1 RELRPGAWLGALWQ
15 DVRYAARTMR
25 NSGGFTF
32 VAVLTLALG
41 IGTNA
46 AIFTL
51 IDAVLLKMLPV
62 KNPQELV
69 LLRWAV
75 PLSSF
80 SGSGT
85 WTEGRHWVNGEV
97 RPESGKTVGS
107 SFSYPAFREL
117 RAENHGL
124 ADLFAFHDL
133 GDQTNVVA
141 DGAPGL
147 ARGQMASAN
156 IFTTLGIQPV

>member
-1 RELRPGAWLGALWQ
+1 HIELEIEENLRRGLSPEEARRRALVEFGGLERTREELRELRPGAWLGALWQ

-25 NSGGFTF
+25 NSAGFTF

-41 IGTNA
+41 IGANA
-46 AIFTL
+46 AIFTV

-124 ADLFAFHDL
+124 ADL
-133 GDQTNVVA
+133 
-141 DGAPGL
+141 
-147 ARGQMASAN
+147 
-156 IFTTLGIQPV
+156 